1 MIVSVVIPCRN
12 EKLYIESC
20 IEAIFQNE
28 FSSDVNLFVT
38 VVDGISDDGTIE
50 IIEKIQQKYPQLK
63 IVTNQKQLTPFAFNM
78 GIKAIEAD
86 FYQIVGA
93 RQLISKNYIQG
104 GIDKIIENAEIW
116 CVGGKVENIFINKQS
131 EIISKAMSTSF
142 GMGIGNFRV
151 INESAFVDTVGTPIY
166 PRHVFEKVGYFD
178 EDLVRNQDDE
188 FNFRVTKA
196 GGKILFDTEISL
208 KYYVRASVK
217 GLWRQFFQYGY
228 WKVFVNNKH
237 NAITTSRQ
245 LIPPVFVLYILL
257 FSSTLL
263 IHPILFF
270 VSLVPLFLYFLLGI
284 YFSLKLG
291 TKINEI
297 IQIFCIF
304 PILHFSYGLGYLAG
318 ILDFNFLKKKPNEKQ
333 NRLSR

>member
-1 MIVSVVIPCRN
+1 MIVSVIIPCRN

-38 VVDGISDDGTIE
+38 VIDGKSDDGTLE
-50 IIEKIQQKYPQLK
+50 IIENIQQIFPQLR
-63 IVTNQKQLTPFAFNM
+63 IVTNEKQLTPFAFNL
-78 GIKAIEAD
+78 GIKSIKAD

-93 RQLISKNYIQG
+93 RQIISKNYIQG

-151 INESAFVDTVGTPIY
+151 INESAFVDTVGTPLY
-166 PRHVFEKVGYFD
+166 PQHVFEKIGYFD

-188 FNFRVTKA
+188 FNFRVTKS
-196 GGKILFDTEISL
+196 GGKILFDAEISL
-208 KYYVRASVK
+208 KYYVRASIK

-237 NAITTSRQ
+237 KAITTSRQ
-245 LIPPVFVLYILL
+245 LIPPLFVLYVLL
-257 FSSTLL
+257 FGLSFL
-263 IHPILFF
+263 ILPF
-270 VSLVPLFLYFLLGI
+270 VFYLSLVPLVLYFLLGI
-284 YFSLKLG
+284 YFSLKLAS
-291 TKINEI
+291 KIEEI
-297 IQIFCIF
+297 IQIFIIF